1 MSLERITKSQA
12 RKLFQQQKE
21 LTIITVD
28 STGNEQSKLILAK
41 FEYTSDYGLVKENNY
56 NFDYI
61 IDTYTGYTYYNRY
74 TRMVKYSK
82 GRKLYYK
89 GIE

>member
-12 RKLFQQQKE
+12 RKLFQQQQE

-28 STGNEQSKLILAK
+28 STGNEQSQLRLAK
-41 FEYTSDYGLVKENNY
+41 IEYTSDYGLVKESGFD
-56 NFDYI
+56 FDYI
-61 IDTYTGYTYYNRY
+61 IDTYTGYTYYNKY
-74 TRMVKYSK
+74 TRSFKYSK

>member
-12 RKLFQQQKE
+12 RKLFQQQQE

-41 FEYTSDYGLVKENNY
+41 IEYTSDYGLIKESGFD
-56 NFDYI
+56 FDYI
-61 IDTYTGYTYYNRY
+61 LDTYTGYTYYNKY
-74 TRMVKYSK
+74 TRSFKYSK